1 MRRLVVLAVLVAGCG
16 SAPLAGNVGGA
27 AAGGGGGGGSAGG
40 ASHDAGDAAEASH
53 AAGDA
58 EAADASCD
66 HLHMVAQA
74 AFDSL
79 VATYL
84 GCATDADCAVLP
96 TPALCLNECD
106 YILNRA
112 AVTSAIDTAA
122 QLCVEFNADGCSLPG
137 LLCPAPPSAACDN
150 GTCVVVP

>member
-40 ASHDAGDAAEASH
+40 ASHDAGDAAEASR
-53 AAGDA
+53 DA
-58 EAADASCD
+58 EAGDASCD

-96 TPALCLNECD
+96 TPGLCLNECD